1 MRGRERCKSQGKKK
15 KKEREKS
22 SLGQC
27 MGHSF
32 LAFLVENITEFWVP
46 NRLSEIFSHYWVI
59 KNEL

>member
-27 MGHSF
+27 TSPSF
-32 LAFLVENITEFWVP
+32 LAFLVENITKCWVP
-46 NRLSEIFSHYWVI
+46 NGLREIFGHYWVI